1 VFPFLKIE
9 YVEIETGRDNVRADL
24 VSCVFGTDVY
34 GETPWRLRVCEES
47 AHKVLADYRAAL
59 ALEFAEAL
67 WIGKELA
74 KSGVYIVTDLA
85 SLSDM

>member
-9 YVEIETGRDNVRADL
+9 YVEIKTGSGNVRADL
-24 VSCVFGTDVY
+24 ISCFFGTDVY
-34 GETPWRLRVCEES
+34 GETPWRFRVCEES
-47 AHKVLADYRAAL
+47 TRKVLADYRAAL

-74 KSGVYIVTDLA
+74 KSGAYVVADLV